1 MRSALGG
8 SHRIRARFRGAEEHI
23 IEGPAT
29 FHGQNAASMKRF
41 RIFGFDRRALT
52 LVEEQEH
59 WDEVAKESHRDNR
72 QQTLSALV
80 SEIGEA
86 RSDYKLANFVD
97 LHPKPLSIF
106 AFHNRFLGR
115 IRTSFVMAAY
125 YPALTAACALG
136 ERILNHLLLLLRED
150 YKATPEYKHVYNK
163 DSFDNW
169 DLAIE
174 ALTSW
179 CVLLPSVVTEFRKLR
194 DRRNDAIHFRPEVDT
209 NDRELALG
217 AIRSLESILSNQ
229 FSAFCPQPWFI
240 TSIPGEIYIKKE

>member
-86 RSDYKLANFVD
+86 RSNYKLANFVD
-97 LHPKPLSIF
+97 LRPKPLSIF
-106 AFHNRFLGR
+106 AFHNRFLGQ

-136 ERILNHLLLLLRED
+136 ERILNHLVLLLRED
-150 YKATPEYKHVYNK
+150 FRATPEYKRVHRK
-163 DSFDNW
+163 ASFDNW
-169 DLAIE
+169 EVPIGALE
-174 ALTSW
+174 AW
-179 CVLLPSVVTEFRKLR
+179 GVLLPKASESFRALEAVR
-194 DRRNDAIHFRPEVDT
+194 HRSIHFDPATDHDDRP
-209 NDRELALG
+209 LALQ
-217 AIRSLESILSNQ
+217 ALNH
-229 FSAFCPQPWFI
+229 
-240 TSIPGEIYIKKE
+240 